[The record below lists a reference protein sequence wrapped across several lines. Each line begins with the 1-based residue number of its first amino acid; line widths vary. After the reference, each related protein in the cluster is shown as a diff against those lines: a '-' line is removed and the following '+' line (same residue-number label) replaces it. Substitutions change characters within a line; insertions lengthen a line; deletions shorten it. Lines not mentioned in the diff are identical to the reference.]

1 MLFGSC
7 EKTESIV
14 DFPMVPSKLVVNCEM
29 NEDSAWR
36 LQLSKS
42 LSVLDNAPIKFID
55 TAIVKVYEEGLLLET
70 LSSTA
75 YDGIYLGTSKPKP
88 NLSYRI
94 SVTGVKSYDSIFAED
109 VLPDKA
115 YIDNVDIAIIDSS
128 FYNDGYYSYGFMEVD
143 FMITIN
149 DDVSQQDF
157 YGIRA
162 YTIDTFYTGSDSSY
176 YDIYRNYMSLN
187 SSDPIIDDNSD
198 WNQPMFKDNIFNGQS
213 IELVFNSSF
222 YNYEPSIN
230 VYLEL
235 MTFSKAAYLYKTS
248 YNNYVNVRNNPFAEP
263 VQVYSNVTNGYGILS
278 GTSVTSYAFT
288 F

>member
-1 MLFGSC
+1 M
-7 EKTESIV
+7 
-14 DFPMVPSKLVVNCEM
+14 DFPMVPSKLVANCEM
-29 NEDSAWR
+29 NEDMTWR

-55 TAIVKVYEEGLLLET
+55 TAIVKVYEEGVLLET
-70 LSSTA
+70 LSSA
-75 YDGIYLGTSKPKP
+75 AFDGVYLGVSKPKP

-94 SVTGVKSYDSIFAED
+94 AVSGIKNYDSIFAED

-115 YIDNVDIAIIDSS
+115 YIDNIDITIIDSS
-128 FYNDGYYSYGFMEVD
+128 FFNDGYYSYGFMDVD
-143 FMITIN
+143 FMITIE
-149 DDVSQQDF
+149 DDANQENF

-162 YTIDTFYTGSDSSY
+162 YTIDTFYTDFDSSY
-176 YDIYRNYMSLN
+176 FDLYRTYLSLN

-198 WNQPMFKDNIFNGQS
+198 WNQPLFKDNILNGQS

-222 YNYEPSIN
+222 YNYEPSIK
-230 VYLEL
+230 VYWEL
-235 MTFSKAAYLYKTS
+235 MTYSKSAYLYKTS

-263 VQVYSNVTNGYGILS
+263 VQVYSNVVNGYGVLS
-278 GTSVTSYAFT
+278 GTSVTSYAYT